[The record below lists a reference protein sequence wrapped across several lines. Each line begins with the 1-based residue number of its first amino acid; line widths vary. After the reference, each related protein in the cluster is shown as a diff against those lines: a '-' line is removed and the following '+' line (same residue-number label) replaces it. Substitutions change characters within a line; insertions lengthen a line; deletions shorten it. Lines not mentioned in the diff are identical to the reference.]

1 MSVEVKQMPK
11 FHVAYIHHIGP
22 YNKIGETFEKIFQWA
37 GPQGLIRFPETNIM
51 AIYHDDPKITPE
63 EKLRSDVCITVPDE
77 TPATGEINITDI
89 PAGKYAVAKFE
100 IKVEEFS
107 EAWTS
112 IYRDWFPNS
121 GYQPDDRPC
130 YEMYLNN
137 PDEHPEKKCI
147 VDICIP
153 VKPL

>member
-1 MSVEVKQMPK
+1 
-11 FHVAYIHHIGP
+11 
-22 YNKIGETFEKIFQWA
+22 
-37 GPQGLIRFPETNIM
+37 M
-51 AIYHDDPKITPE
+51 AIYHDDPNITPE

-112 IYRDWFPNS
+112 VYRDWLPNS
-121 GYQPDDRPC
+121 GYVPDDRPC

-137 PDEHPEKKCI
+137 PDEHPEKKYI

>member
-1 MSVEVKQMPK
+1 MNVEVKQMPK
-11 FHVAYIHHIGP
+11 FHVAYIRHIGP

-63 EKLRSDVCITVPDE
+63 EKLRSDVCMTVPNE

-107 EAWTS
+107 EAWASVYSSVKHGHRYTE
-112 IYRDWFPNS
+112 IGCLTVAINLMIDHMIDHAMR
-121 GYQPDDRPC
+121 
-130 YEMYLNN
+130 
-137 PDEHPEKKCI
+137 CI
-147 VDICIP
+147 
-153 VKPL
+153 